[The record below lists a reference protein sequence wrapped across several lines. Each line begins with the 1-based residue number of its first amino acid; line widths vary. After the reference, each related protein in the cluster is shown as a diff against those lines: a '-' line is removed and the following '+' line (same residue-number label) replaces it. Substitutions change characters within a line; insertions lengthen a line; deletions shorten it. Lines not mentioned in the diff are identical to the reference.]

1 MSEDTTGS
9 SGKQPELP
17 NDAAAAASPAQSS
30 SQSSS
35 PASDSTPESPS
46 ESRAEPRADVNA
58 DANATSPASLSA
70 PYGVFEQ
77 LAKALI
83 EEQRAN
89 RRWRVFF
96 RFATLFVALF
106 AIWAAFDLKGSSKPA
121 SARHT
126 ALVEIEG
133 EIDSDSSTAS
143 VNSILPALNDAFSDA
158 GSVGVILRMNSP
170 GGSPV
175 QSAIVN
181 DEITRLRK
189 LHPNKPVYVVVED
202 MCASGCYYIAA
213 AADKIYVSQ
222 ASVVGSIGVLMSS
235 FGFTG
240 LMDKLGIERRLM
252 TAGEN
257 KALMDPFSP
266 TSARQKEFTQAM
278 LKEIHEQFI
287 AAVRNGRGKRLKE
300 SSEIFSGLFWTG
312 NTAITLGLADGLG
325 TVDTVARDELK
336 AEDVIDYTVREG
348 LSDRVLKKFGAA
360 IGEGAARAVANQW
373 FKPR

>member
-1 MSEDTTGS
+1 MNENTPG
-9 SGKQPELP
+9 QEPES
-17 NDAAAAASPAQSS
+17 AAPTPAPESTPKS
-30 SQSSS
+30 SQ
-35 PASDSTPESPS
+35 ESAS
-46 ESRAEPRADVNA
+46 ESATTTKAAEPAG
-58 DANATSPASLSA
+58 P
-70 PYGVFEQ
+70 PYVLLEKLAFE
-77 LAKALI
+77 LL
-83 EEQRAN
+83 EDQRMN

-96 RFATLFVALF
+96 RFSALIL
-106 AIWAAFDLKGSSKPA
+106 ALIALWTAFDLKGSTKQVNS
-121 SARHT
+121 RHT
-126 ALVEIEG
+126 ALIEIDG
-133 EIDSDSSTAS
+133 EIDAGSSTGS
-143 VNSILPALNDAFSDA
+143 VSSILPALNDAFSDVA
-158 GSVGVILRMNSP
+158 SVGLILKMNSP

-181 DEITRLRK
+181 DEINRLRK

-213 AADKIYVSQ
+213 AADRIYVSQ
-222 ASVVGSIGVLMSS
+222 ASIVGSIGVLMSS

-266 TSARQKEFTQAM
+266 YSPKHKEFTQAM

-287 AAVRNGRGKRLKE
+287 DAVRAGRGKRLKE
-300 SSEIFSGLFWTG
+300 NPEIFSGLFWTG
-312 NTAITLGLADGLG
+312 SHAITLGLADGLG
-325 TVDTVARDELK
+325 TVDSVARDVLK

-360 IGEGAARAVANQW
+360 VGEGSARALGNEW
-373 FKPR
+373 LKPR